1 MRHVVI
7 MPAHNE
13 AAYVGDALTSLLNQ
27 TLPPDRIIVVDDG
40 SDDETAAIVRR
51 IAATSPTVHLVGDAP
66 PKGRRYRAV
75 AVFERA
81 YHLFPGPPFATVG
94 RLAAISERRGE
105 GKRGA
110 SRCRSRWCRDN

>member
-40 SDDETAAIVRR
+40 SDDETAAIVSR
-51 IAATSPTVHLVGDAP
+51 IAATSPTVHLVADAP
-66 PKGRRYRAV
+66 PNGRRCRGV
-75 AVFERA
+75 AVFERDYRPVA
-81 YHLFPGPPFATVG
+81 RTPFTYGSQPAHG
-94 RLAAISERRGE
+94 RASGRQE
-105 GKRGA
+105 G
-110 SRCRSRWCRDN
+110 CRA